1 MKGTNLIMKRTMDRE
16 YGNYLGANEW
26 DLYLTIHY
34 YNGCKAKGNRK
45 LMERIHRQNNQIIER
60 MFFVSERSANY
71 QDVHSHIL
79 IKTSSISDII
89 KGIKPLNSICN
100 IKQEGIN
107 NEIRT
112 EDGILKVGY
121 YVSKFLS
128 QGVDY
133 DIF

>member
-1 MKGTNLIMKRTMDRE
+1 MMKRTIDRE
-16 YGNYLGANEW
+16 WGNYLGSNEW
-26 DLYLTIHY
+26 DLYLTFHY
-34 YNGCKAKGNRK
+34 YNGCRPKNNRR
-45 LMERIHRQNNQIIER
+45 LMEKMYNKNHKIIER

-79 IKTSSISDII
+79 IKTSSVTDLL
-89 KGIKPLNSICN
+89 KGIKPLNLICN

-107 NEIRT
+107 NEIKT
-112 EDGILKVGY
+112 EEGILKVGY

-133 DIF
+133 DLL

>member
-16 YGNYLGANEW
+16 YGNYIGANEW
-26 DLYLTIHY
+26 DLYLTFHY

-45 LMERIHRQNNQIIER
+45 LMERIHSHNNHIIER

-107 NEIRT
+107 NEIIT

>member
-1 MKGTNLIMKRTMDRE
+1 MKTTIDRE
-16 YGNYLGANEW
+16 WGNYLGSNEW
-26 DLYLTIHY
+26 DLYLTFHY
-34 YNGCKAKGNRK
+34 YNGYRPKNNRR
-45 LMERIHRQNNQIIER
+45 LMEKMYNKNHKIMER

-79 IKTSSISDII
+79 IKTSSVTDLL
-89 KGIKPLNSICN
+89 KGIKPLNTICN

-112 EDGILKVGY
+112 EEGILKVGY

-128 QGVDY
+128 KGVDY
-133 DIF
+133 DLL